1 MRPRGATRS
10 LSDFT
15 VLERLQIGTG
25 WTWRRRWPTMAAF
38 LADYASIREEY
49 LGRYRHLRRPP
60 FAELAL
66 RYRQAHG
73 AAALAAATN
82 QGPGDVSRP
91 ADHALSVHLSR

>member
-1 MRPRGATRS
+1 MPTMRPRGATRS

-38 LADYASIREEY
+38 LADYATVREQY
-49 LGRYRHLRRPP
+49 LCVYRHERRPP

-73 AAALAAATN
+73 EVALAAAT
-82 QGPGDVSRP
+82 DDEIRAAMDLRFS
-91 ADHALSVHLSR
+91 